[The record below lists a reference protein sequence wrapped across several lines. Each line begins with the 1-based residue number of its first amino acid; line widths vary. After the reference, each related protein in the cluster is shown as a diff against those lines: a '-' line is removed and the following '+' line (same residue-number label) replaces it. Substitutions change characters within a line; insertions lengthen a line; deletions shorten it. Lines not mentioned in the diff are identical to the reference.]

1 MMENKFKSLS
11 KKLFSQLK
19 KDEILTVSFVGE
31 NSQFIRLNN
40 AKVRQTGLV
49 DDADIKLKMIANNRT
64 CSGSFTL
71 SGDDGV
77 DLSRGSSE
85 IERMRLESKEILEDP
100 YIVMPSESG
109 SSHEVKSANG
119 LAFNDA
125 VDAIMPAVQGVDFVG
140 VLANGRMYRGNLNS
154 LGQEHWF
161 ETESFCLDYSLVT
174 KEHQMVKGTFA
185 GTSWNQ
191 DKYEAYLNNS
201 KQKLKMME
209 LKPVSIETGEY
220 RTWFEPAA
228 VSDFIDMFSW
238 NGISEA
244 SIQQG
249 CSGFGKMRH
258 DDVRLSPQFSV
269 SEDFSTGMVPKFNSD
284 GETAPAVVPIISD
297 GELVNTLVSSR
308 TAAEYNTSTNFA
320 ESGEYLRSPKM
331 EPGNLRKDDVVNRID
346 TGLYLSNIHYLNWS
360 DNPGGRITGLTRY
373 ACFWVKDG
381 EIQGPINTMR
391 FDDTFYKYFG
401 DNLEQVGEETEFIP
415 NTSTYGYREI
425 GGTICPGVLAS
436 SFALTL

>member
-1 MMENKFKSLS
+1 MEDKFKSLS

-185 GTSWNQ
+185 GTDWNQ

-201 KQKLKMME
+201 KQKLNMME

-284 GETAPAVVPIISD
+284 GEIAPAVVPIISD

-331 EPGNLRKDDVVNRID
+331 EPGNLRNDDVVNRID

-415 NTSTYGYREI
+415 NTSTYGNREI

>member
-1 MMENKFKSLS
+1 MENKFKSLS

-71 SGDDGV
+71 SGDDVV

-185 GTSWNQ
+185 GTDWSQ

-284 GETAPAVVPIISD
+284 GEIAPAVVPIISD

-308 TAAEYNTSTNFA
+308 TAAEYNTLTNFA

-331 EPGNLRKDDVVNRID
+331 EPGNLRKDDIVNRID

-360 DNPGGRITGLTRY
+360 DNPSGRITGLTRY
-373 ACFWVKDG
+373 ACFWVKGG

-415 NTSTYGYREI
+415 NTSTYGNREI

>member
-1 MMENKFKSLS
+1 MENKFKSLS

-19 KDEILTVSFVGE
+19 KDEILTISFVGE

-40 AKVRQTGLV
+40 AKIRQTGLV

-85 IERMRLESKEILEDP
+85 VERMRLESKEILEDP

-125 VDAIMPAVQGVDFVG
+125 VDAIMPAAQGVDFVG

-185 GTSWNQ
+185 GTDWNQ

-284 GETAPAVVPIISD
+284 GEIAPAVVPIISD

-373 ACFWVKDG
+373 ACFWVKGG

-415 NTSTYGYREI
+415 NTSTYGNREI